1 MKFIKVKINSDGSM
15 GRAYLPSQVNSS
27 STPPPGESYK
37 DYVDKILWDE
47 AVNLSI
53 KHQEEINELN
63 REVNHL
69 HCMIER
75 YGNYH
80 ENK

>member
-15 GRAYLPSQVNSS
+15 GRAYLPSQVNES

-37 DYVDKILWDE
+37 DYVDRILWDE

-53 KHQEEINELN
+53 ERREEISELT
-63 REVNHL
+63 REVNRL
-69 HCMIER
+69 HCELAR
-75 YGNYH
+75 YTGGLL
-80 ENK
+80 